1 MSAEGS
7 PSTSFKQKGVIDLLQ
22 EEGLKLETFLTDLCH
37 LKGLEGGENSLSLS
51 SSRGGNQQD
60 ASDTPVMCPE
70 PQ

>member
-51 SSRGGNQQD
+51 LFIPGWKPAR
-60 ASDTPVMCPE
+60 CE
-70 PQ
+70 